1 MKNLFL
7 CVVLFSFF
15 GCSSKTEDVV
25 SLIEVGKP
33 DPALILKKIIQ
44 PKGQEFEGWKQFEG
58 EFIILSFFAS
68 WRENSLDGMTKLN
81 NLYEEFKYDSIVFI
95 AITDE
100 SEGEV
105 RKFSRNNK
113 IEGWLGASVPAESFK
128 NFRVY
133 ERPMSILINSNG
145 IVTDF
150 MDTNDLSQDIIR
162 KYIGQA
168 EVEDDPTTSSGRKAA
183 SIEYQSEIGEEVVG

>member
-15 GCSSKTEDVV
+15 GCSSKTEDTV
-25 SLIEVGKP
+25 SLMEVGKAP
-33 DPALILKKIIQ
+33 PELILKKVIQ
-44 PKGQEFEGWKQFEG
+44 PKGKKFEEWRQFKG
-58 EFIILSFFAS
+58 KFVILSFFAS
-68 WRENSLDGMTKLN
+68 WRENSLDGIHKLN
-81 NLYEEFKYDSIVFI
+81 NLYEEFKHDSIVFI

-100 SEGEV
+100 SEGEI

-113 IEGWLGASVPAESFK
+113 IEGWIGASVPAESFT

-133 ERPMSILINSNG
+133 DRPMSILISSES

-150 MDTNDLSQDIIR
+150 MNTNDLNQDIIR

-168 EVEDDPTTSSGRKAA
+168 ED
-183 SIEYQSEIGEEVVG
+183 EEEG